1 MRQITN
7 NAHAA
12 FNAGRRFKSRNTEV
26 KFNDGVITMYLHN
39 RAIAKEEVDGI
50 YISDGGYGYS
60 RTTAERLRPF
70 PVNLRGCKGEWI
82 LDEKSVWDGNWIKI
96 N

>member
-26 KFNDGVITMYLHN
+26 KFNDGVITMYLHG
-39 RAIAKEEVDGI
+39 RAIAKQEDDGI
-50 YISDGGYGYS
+50 YISDGGYGFS
-60 RTTAERLRPF
+60 RTTQERLKAFRI
-70 PVNLRGCKGEWI
+70 NLRGNKGRWI
-82 LDEKSVWDGNWIKI
+82 RDEKFLWDGNWMKI

>member
-1 MRQITN
+1 MRQITRD
-7 NAHAA
+7 AHAA
-12 FNAGRRFKSRNTEV
+12 FNARRRFKSRNTEV
-26 KFNDGVITMYLHN
+26 RFNDGVITMYLHG
-39 RAIAKEEVDGI
+39 RAIAKQEDDGL
-50 YISDGGYGYS
+50 YISDGEYGYS

-70 PVNLRGCKGEWI
+70 PVKLRGCKGEWI